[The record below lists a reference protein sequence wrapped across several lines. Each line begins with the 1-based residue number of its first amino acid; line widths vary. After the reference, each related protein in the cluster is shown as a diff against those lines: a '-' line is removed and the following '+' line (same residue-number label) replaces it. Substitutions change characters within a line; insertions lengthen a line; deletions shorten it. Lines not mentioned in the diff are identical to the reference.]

1 MRASVIVGIFVI
13 ALAGLTLRYN
23 RVETRRHGAREAYAR
38 QHAESKPSKNKGA
51 KGPAE
56 SPKSPAEP
64 KPPMEPKPPEVGPPN
79 DENRGPIHQ
88 DLKTLEK
95 PSVIWSKEVRGEPR
109 PSTQSARQNALEAAA
124 LALGNFLKE
133 RYPGFE
139 WSPAEDF
146 IVDQKIIV
154 NEKQEEQHLTDKEAP
169 IMFTQTLSLELRE
182 SQLKAA
188 FQENHKLRVESR
200 LWQAGRGLGGL
211 LIILLAV
218 IGYVRLDDWTKGYIS
233 LPLKLAAAAVAIAGP
248 VILWLLV

>member
-1 MRASVIVGIFVI
+1 MRASVIVGFFVI

-23 RVETRRHGAREAYAR
+23 RVETRRHAGREASAR
-38 QHAESKPSKNKGA
+38 QHAESKPTKTKGA
-51 KGPAE
+51 KGPA
-56 SPKSPAEP
+56 KGQAEP
-64 KPPMEPKPPEVGPPN
+64 DAPPAPKPPEVGSPEAPSA
-79 DENRGPIHQ
+79 EPARPGS
-88 DLKTLEK
+88 KTMEK
-95 PSVIWSKEVRGEPR
+95 PSVIWTKDVRGEPR

-124 LALGNFLKE
+124 LALGSYLKE

-139 WSPAEDF
+139 WTPTEDF
-146 IVDQKIIV
+146 IVEQKIIV

-200 LWQAGRGLGGL
+200 LWRTGRGLAGL